1 MSKMIGSYVVVRT
14 YSAGVHV
21 GVLTS
26 KKGKLGSLKDSR
38 RIWSWTEANTC
49 SEIANH
55 GVGSASK
62 VAEAVLEIDLTEVIE
77 VIRCTAK
84 AEANLRAAKW

>member
-1 MSKMIGSYVVVRT
+1 MSNMIGAYVVVRT
-14 YSAGVHV
+14 YSAGVHT
-21 GVLTS
+21 GVLAS
-26 KKGKLGSLKDSR
+26 KKGKLVTLIDSR

-55 GVGSASK
+55 GVGSTSK
-62 VAEAVLEIDLTEVIE
+62 VAEVIQEIDLTEAIE